1 MSSKRRNYDSK
12 FRAKVAFEAA
22 KEEKTLAQ
30 LSTEYKI
37 HANMISKWKKELLS
51 KLPLVFEETQNKEL
65 VKIKKERE
73 ELYKQ
78 IGILLVE
85 KEYLKKKLNL

>member
-12 FRAKVAFEAA
+12 FRAKVAFDAA

-30 LSTEYKI
+30 LSVEYKI
-37 HANMISKWKKELLS
+37 HVNVISKWKKELLS
-51 KLPLVFEETQNKEL
+51 KLPLIFEGSQNKEL
-65 VKIKKERE
+65 VKTKKEKE
-73 ELYKQ
+73 DLYKQ